1 MTKEIKIGTGGS
13 AETAKGFVDAWKR
26 VEGGGEEGSEYWLHF
41 ENLETLLKTLTPARW
56 RLLRSLRTNG
66 PMSVRALAVGLGRD
80 YKNVHTDVRKL
91 ERIGLI
97 SRTRY
102 DKIEVP
108 WEIVEARLSL
118 AA

>member
-26 VEGGGEEGSEYWLHF
+26 VEGGGEV
-41 ENLETLLKTLTPARW
+41 ETLLKALTPGRW

-66 PMSVRALAVGLGRD
+66 TMSVRALAVGLGRD

-91 ERIGLI
+91 EQIGLI
-97 SRTRY
+97 SRTGY